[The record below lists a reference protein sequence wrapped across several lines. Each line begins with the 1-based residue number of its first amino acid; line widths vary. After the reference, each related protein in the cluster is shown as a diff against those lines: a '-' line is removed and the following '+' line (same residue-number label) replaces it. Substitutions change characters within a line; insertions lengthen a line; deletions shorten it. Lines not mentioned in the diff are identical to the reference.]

1 MKRLITTSLLLVLF
15 TACDINQTHYQAD
28 KVSQKQSISA
38 DLSEVARVSGFKKVE
53 YELIKEDLTGDPFK
67 IKLYLYSGNRSQ
79 NSDIN
84 EVSKVCAATFLK
96 TASGVQAYKLIEVNL
111 IGDNGETAETIFY
124 TSKLTRI

>member
-1 MKRLITTSLLLVLF
+1 MKRIITAIVLLVSF
-15 TACDINQTHYQAD
+15 TACDVNQTYYQAD
-28 KVSQKQSISA
+28 EVSPKQNISA
-38 DLSEVARVSGFKKVE
+38 HLSEVARVSGFKKVE

-79 NSDIN
+79 HSDIS
-84 EVSKVCAATFLK
+84 EVSKMCAATFLK